1 MRFVLL
7 KRWFAQAD
15 STRFLQLC
23 CRGLREI
30 KYRERVCLPQPKW
43 EPCLVQEIRK
53 EGCAQVSYGC
63 SGSGLRRCPRGT
75 HHAFLCVPFATTGGE
90 REGLYTPLQR
100 LLCPRSPYNNKNSRQ
115 NVHVLRFRL
124 FQKATYHCSHNLR
137 CVFGRTERLETPT
150 EKWKGVKDHLN
161 DRNL

>member
-1 MRFVLL
+1 MAAQEAVCGGVRAALTTLFFVYLL
-7 KRWFAQAD
+7 QQQGA
-15 STRFLQLC
+15 S
-23 CRGLREI
+23 
-30 KYRERVCLPQPKW
+30 
-43 EPCLVQEIRK
+43 
-53 EGCAQVSYGC
+53 
-63 SGSGLRRCPRGT
+63 
-75 HHAFLCVPFATTGGE
+75 
-90 REGLYTPLQR
+90 EGLYTPLQR

-137 CVFGRTERLETPT
+137 WVFGRTERLETPT